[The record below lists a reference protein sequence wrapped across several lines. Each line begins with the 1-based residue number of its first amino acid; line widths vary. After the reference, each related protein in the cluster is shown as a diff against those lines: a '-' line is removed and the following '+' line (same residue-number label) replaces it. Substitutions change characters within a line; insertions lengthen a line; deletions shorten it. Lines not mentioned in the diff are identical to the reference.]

1 MSNVQVATPQQKSPT
16 PSVELEALRSKKAVD
31 AMQLGPPCIEKYHSV
46 YRAIRIIIDEQISG
60 LPVVENGQLVGII
73 SDKDLLMFLFGQEF
87 LYATVKDFM
96 TANNVVT
103 FDVADNLSSV
113 CNCLATNSFRR
124 VPILLE
130 GRPIGIISR
139 ADLIRF
145 ATKNLYSPTDAA
157 TGEPLKKESLLA
169 ADVMRGG
176 RVQTVRT
183 ETPMPE
189 IAQILAKKRVS
200 ALPVVD
206 DCMNLLGIVSE
217 KDVLASLFAP
227 NSTVLMARDLMTTD
241 VVSFNIHDDLL
252 DICDKLVREE
262 FRRVP
267 ILDQGKLVGIISRTD
282 IMQHIVHNKSYGAI
296 YNAQKL

>member
-1 MSNVQVATPQQKSPT
+1 
-16 PSVELEALRSKKAVD
+16 
-31 AMQLGPPCIEKYHSV
+31 
-46 YRAIRIIIDEQISG
+46 
-60 LPVVENGQLVGII
+60 
-73 SDKDLLMFLFGQEF
+73 
-87 LYATVKDFM
+87 
-96 TANNVVT
+96 
-103 FDVADNLSSV
+103 
-113 CNCLATNSFRR
+113 
-124 VPILLE
+124 
-130 GRPIGIISR
+130 
-139 ADLIRF
+139 
-145 ATKNLYSPTDAA
+145 
-157 TGEPLKKESLLA
+157 
-169 ADVMRGG
+169 
-176 RVQTVRT
+176 
-183 ETPMPE
+183 MPE